1 MESTPALSP
10 TRSRTGFKAF
20 VWTGLGII
28 LGMQV
33 LFTILLATPA
43 GIRIDYPIAGHRVPR
58 TLPLT
63 GTAWIRAGIERI
75 EVTAVGADGTT
86 VTAPA
91 ERWAVKYR
99 GVTAF
104 FISSWR
110 GEIELPAE
118 GAWRISATAV
128 GSDGTRVSTEP
139 RTVTVDAAA
148 RLREFR
154 LWTPEHL
161 VPLALLLA
169 AWIVLPLVVRRA
181 NDPRLDAR
189 VAVALTLILWVDEIV
204 YQVYWFG
211 IGAWSTPAALMLQ
224 MCGLSI
230 LLIPVMFATTSD
242 RARRFLFEILYFWGL
257 GGAFQALFA
266 PDIGF
271 HGFPEMKYLGYFVSH
286 GAIILSVLF
295 AAAAWRIQ
303 LTWKSLVRVAVV
315 TNLALVVAYGVN
327 QLLRLIPPYEPGN
340 YFVMGYPV
348 PQGSVV
354 DLFAAWFGPS
364 PRYVIGLELM
374 GAVVFVLLWLPYP
387 IVRLV
392 RRRREARAPR

>member
-1 MESTPALSP
+1 
-10 TRSRTGFKAF
+10 
-20 VWTGLGII
+20 
-28 LGMQV
+28 
-33 LFTILLATPA
+33 
-43 GIRIDYPIAGHRVPR
+43 
-58 TLPLT
+58 
-63 GTAWIRAGIERI
+63 
-75 EVTAVGADGTT
+75 
-86 VTAPA
+86 
-91 ERWAVKYR
+91 VKYR

-104 FISSWR
+104 FISSWHAA
-110 GEIELPAE
+110 IELPAE
-118 GAWRISATAV
+118 GAWRVSATAI
-128 GSDGTRVSTEP
+128 GTDGTRVSTAP
-139 RTVTVDAAA
+139 RTVTVDDAA
-148 RLREFR
+148 RVREFR

-169 AWIVLPLVVRRA
+169 AWIALPLVVRRA
-181 NDPRLDAR
+181 NDPRLNAR

-230 LLIPVMFATTSD
+230 LLIPVMFATGSG

-257 GGAFQALFA
+257 GGAVQALFA

-286 GAIILSVLF
+286 GTIILSMLF
-295 AAAAWRIQ
+295 AVAAYRIQ
-303 LTWKSLVRVAVV
+303 LTWKSLVRVVVV
-315 TNLALVVAYGVN
+315 TNLAVAAAYGVD

-364 PRYVIGLELM
+364 PRYLVGLELM
-374 GAVVFVLLWLPYP
+374 GMVVFCLLWLPYP
-387 IVRLV
+387 IARLV